1 MEFIKGADLSSL
13 LEVERCGGLFRA
25 VQSAIVKSGKDIPL
39 TVTVLSAEGDV
50 LAVR

>member
-1 MEFIKGADLSSL
+1 ME
-13 LEVERCGGLFRA
+13 VPCCGGLFRA